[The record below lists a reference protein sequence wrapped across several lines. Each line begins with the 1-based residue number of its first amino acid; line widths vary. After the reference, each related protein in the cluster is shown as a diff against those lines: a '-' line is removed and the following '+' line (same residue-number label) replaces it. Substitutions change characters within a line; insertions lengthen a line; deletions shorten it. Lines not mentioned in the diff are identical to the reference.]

1 MAKYVS
7 QTGWILSSNEK
18 LNRVIENLDDYA
30 LRGDIPQS
38 TRNHIE
44 TAQGLIK
51 KAILSLHNA
60 SRELLEADAAGLS
73 EEKEVDHEA

>member
-38 TRNHIE
+38 ARNHIE
-44 TAQGLIK
+44 TAQGLIN
-51 KAILSLHNA
+51 KAILSLHTA
-60 SRELLEADAAGLS
+60 SRELLEADAAKLKL
-73 EEKEVDHEA
+73 KED

>member
-7 QTGWILSSNEK
+7 QTGWILSSTEK

-44 TAQGLIK
+44 TAQGLIT
-51 KAILSLHNA
+51 KAILSLQNA
-60 SRELLEADAAGLS
+60 SRELIEADAAELKL
-73 EEKEVDHEA
+73 KEDER